1 MTQKADPV
9 DLVKLEI
16 VNALQALVET
26 SLHLVDQF
34 KTLEGMS
41 VVPDAPAKTS
51 GKADGDTPP
60 ANPEPEQPSSPLEQA
75 SESSSNN
82 LGSAADAPSD
92 APTPPEQ
99 TREIR
104 GGELCVDDPTADD
117 VISYAFECVKNYGD
131 SYRDQAIELIN
142 GQLGLPTLGH
152 LPDERAKEAL
162 ELLTKLAAEFESKK

>member
-41 VVPDAPAKTS
+41 VVPDAPVKTS
-51 GKADGDTPP
+51 GKADGATPP

-92 APTPPEQ
+92 APTETTPVV
-99 TREIR
+99 T
-104 GGELCVDDPTADD
+104 DPTADD
-117 VISYAFECVKNYGD
+117 VIEFAFESVKKHGD

-152 LPDERAKEAL
+152 LTDERAKEAL